1 MLSGTEDT
9 IVAISTP
16 PGNGAI
22 AVLRLS
28 GDRSIELVDQF
39 FKPATTGKFLSVQ
52 DANTIHFGRIIEG
65 ERVIDEVLVSLF
77 RAPHSY
83 TGENI
88 VEISCHG
95 SLFIQQELLQL
106 FIRTGARLALPGE
119 FTRRAFLHGKMDLS
133 QAEAV
138 ADLIASSSVAS
149 HRIAI
154 EQMRG
159 GFSGSLARL
168 RSKLLNFISLIELEL
183 DFSEEDVEFAD
194 RRQLVVLITK
204 VQDQIKRLLSS
215 FSTGNALKNGI
226 PVVIAGLPNVGK
238 STLLNSLFN
247 EEKAIV
253 SEVPGTTRDA
263 IEDVLHIQGYLF
275 RIIDTAGLRQTRD
288 VVETIGIRKT
298 RERLAQARIIL
309 LVADITMAGEE
320 LKKELNVLPGNGTRE
335 VIILANK
342 ADKLQPA
349 DLEERLKGLSFL
361 TGKQVLP
368 FSAKTGFNLDKLK
381 ILLVESVKKDL
392 TDSSVTITNARHY
405 EALLLAGEAVQRVME
420 GLSSNVSG
428 ELLAQ
433 DIREIL
439 HYLGEIT
446 GEITN
451 DEILGNIFRN
461 FCIGK

>member
-1 MLSGTEDT
+1 MFTGTDDT

-22 AVLRLS
+22 AVIRLS
-28 GDRSIELVDQF
+28 GDESIELVGRYFQ
-39 FKPATTGKFLSVQ
+39 PATQGKVLTVQ
-52 DANTIHFGRIIEG
+52 EGNTIHFGRVAAG
-65 ERVIDEVLVSLF
+65 DRVIDEVLVSLF
-77 RAPHSY
+77 KAPHSY
-83 TGENI
+83 TGENV

-106 FIRTGARLALPGE
+106 FIRAGARLAQPGE

-138 ADLIASSSVAS
+138 ADLIASSSEAS

-194 RRQLVVLITK
+194 RRQLVDLMTN
-204 VQDQIKRLLSS
+204 VQDQINRLLSS

-238 STLLNSLFN
+238 STLLNILFN

-253 SEVPGTTRDA
+253 SDIPGTTRDA

-275 RIIDTAGLRQTRD
+275 RIIDTAGLRQTKD
-288 VVETIGIRKT
+288 VVETIGIKKT
-298 RERLAQARIIL
+298 RERLAIARIIL

-320 LKKELNVLPGNGTRE
+320 LNKELKVLPGDGSKE

-342 ADKLQPA
+342 ADKLQA
-349 DLEERLKGLSFL
+349 EDLATRLHELSVL
-361 TGKQVLP
+361 TGKPVLP

-381 ILLVESVKKDL
+381 TILVESVKKDL

-405 EALLLAGEAVQRVME
+405 EALLKAGEAVHRVME
-420 GLSSNVSG
+420 GLSSSVSG

-451 DEILGNIFRN
+451 DEILGNIFKN